1 MYESVRHITPVIYR
15 KVVKEF
21 KEKFSELSNP
31 NVIYVVDLVS
41 CSNKW
46 FMRLTY
52 PELTL
57 RFEPILLIGR
67 IIHEG
72 LTKFLEEE
80 GYVREYEVSARFTV
94 DSKEYLVK
102 GRVDAYNPDEGV
114 VVEIK
119 STRRFHGSPLEHHV
133 MQLRIYMELLDADR
147 GVIVYLSPHAI
158 VEYAVER
165 SECYV
170 EKYVEETV
178 KNTTHPRWTWECDVC
193 LFNKLCGY
201 YRRSG
206 EVKL

>member
-1 MYESVRHITPVIYR
+1 MHEPVVHVTPIIYR
-15 KVVKEF
+15 RVVEEF
-21 KEKFSELSNP
+21 RGRLNELSNP
-31 NVIYVVDLVS
+31 NVIYVTDLVS

-57 RFEPILLIGR
+57 RFEPVLLIGR
-67 IIHEG
+67 VIHEG
-72 LTKFLEEE
+72 LTRILEEE
-80 GYVREYEVSARFTV
+80 GYVKEYEVSAKFTV

-102 GRVDAYNPDEGV
+102 GRVDAYNPKDRV

-119 STRRFHGSPLEHHV
+119 STRMFRGSPLEHHV
-133 MQLRIYMELLDADR
+133 LQLRIYMELLGADR
-147 GVIVYLSPHAI
+147 GILVYLSPNAI

-165 SECYV
+165 SEIFV

-178 KNTTHPRWTWECDVC
+178 RNTVHPRWVWECNKC

-206 EVKL
+206 GG